1 MRSKQQVKDSANA
14 EVAISDYL
22 PFGNHVSNNVIK
34 LKNGEYIATWKLEGI
49 SFETVEADIIR
60 IRKEGLNNFYRALGG
75 GHFAV
80 WTHKIRRGVNERL
93 NGVYENDFIAD
104 FNERYYQQFQGEK
117 NKQMATELYLTIL
130 YRPEISRLTKIF
142 KSKASRDPVALKKQI
157 KRDLDI
163 LDDVAKQV
171 E

>member
-75 GHFAV
+75 GD
-80 WTHKIRRGVNERL
+80 R
-93 NGVYENDFIAD
+93 
-104 FNERYYQQFQGEK
+104 
-117 NKQMATELYLTIL
+117 
-130 YRPEISRLTKIF
+130 
-142 KSKASRDPVALKKQI
+142 KSV
-157 KRDLDI
+157 
-163 LDDVAKQV
+163 V
-171 E
+171 